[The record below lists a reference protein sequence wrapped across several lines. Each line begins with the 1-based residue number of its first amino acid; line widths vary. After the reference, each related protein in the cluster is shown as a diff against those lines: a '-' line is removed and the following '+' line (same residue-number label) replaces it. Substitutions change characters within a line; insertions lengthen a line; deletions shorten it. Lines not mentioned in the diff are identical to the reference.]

1 VKEPKPY
8 KIYSLED
15 WRREKLAGESW
26 GVRMLRLTGIVWVP
40 VVGLAAA
47 VLIKVIAGVFIR
59 IVIAVGTWIWRA
71 IFH

>member
-1 VKEPKPY
+1 MKERQAY

-15 WRREKLAGESW
+15 WRREKLAGETW

-47 VLIKVIAGVFIR
+47 VLIKIIAGVFIR
-59 IVIAVGTWIWRA
+59 I
-71 IFH
+71 IF